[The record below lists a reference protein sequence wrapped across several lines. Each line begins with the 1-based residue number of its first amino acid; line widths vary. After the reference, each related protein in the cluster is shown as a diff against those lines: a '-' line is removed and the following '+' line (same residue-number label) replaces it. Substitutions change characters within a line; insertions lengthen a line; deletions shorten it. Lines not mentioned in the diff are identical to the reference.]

1 MAVEAIPDLL
11 FHGHLAT
18 DSSSHVHTTCIIQLS
33 SCTIQPV
40 SANANHDSPADMRRT
55 VSTTDPIEVVETE
68 MALLQ
73 RALER
78 LGRRAEIHRDLD
90 RASYLVARTL
100 EASGPIRLK
109 DLAGRLGLDATTVTR
124 QVAAM
129 DARSLI
135 YRRAEPA
142 DGRVSLI
149 GLAPTGEE
157 MMRAEQAERRNRVQ
171 ELLAGWPERDKV
183 ELGRL
188 VGKLNDAISTL

>member
-1 MAVEAIPDLL
+1 MA
-11 FHGHLAT
+11 
-18 DSSSHVHTTCIIQLS
+18 
-33 SCTIQPV
+33 
-40 SANANHDSPADMRRT
+40 ANANPDSPADSRRT
-55 VSTTDPIEVVETE
+55 VRTTDPIEVVETE

-78 LGRRAEIHRDLD
+78 LGRRGEIHRDLD

-100 EASGPIRLK
+100 AATGPISLK

-129 DARSLI
+129 DARGLV
-135 YRRAEPA
+135 YRRAEPD

-149 GLAPTGEE
+149 GLAPPGQRK
-157 MMRAEQAERRNRVQ
+157 MRAEQATRRKRVQ
-171 ELLAGWPERDKV
+171 ELLAGWPKRDQV

-188 VGKLNDAISTL
+188 VGRLNDAICDLEHRVGEQARGASAADQRRD